1 MQRLSRTT
9 TALAAAIAFA
19 LAAPATGLAAAD
31 CPGADESPSS
41 MSRSEA
47 REVTLCLLNHERTS
61 RGLRELRE
69 HASLRGAAQNYAEF
83 MDEENFFDH
92 VSPSGSTM
100 LDRIKRRGGYLRKGR
115 SWMVGENLAWGA
127 GGAETPERI
136 VKAWMKSPGHRRNI
150 LNGRFRDIGI
160 GITDGAPVRGV
171 TASSGA
177 ATYVNEFGVR
187 G

>member
-1 MQRLSRTT
+1 MSRLSRTAT
-9 TALAAAIAFA
+9 VLAAASAFA

-31 CPGADESPSS
+31 CPGADESPSTLS
-41 MSRSEA
+41 KSEA
-47 REVTLCLLNHERTS
+47 REATLCLLNQERTS

-69 HASLRGAAQNYAEF
+69 HSSLRKTAQTYAEH
-83 MDEENFFDH
+83 MEEENFFDH

-100 LDRIKRRGGYLRKGR
+100 LERIKRGSYLQSGR
-115 SWMVGENLAWGA
+115 SWIVGENLAWGS

-136 VKAWMKSPGHRRNI
+136 VRAWMKSPGHRRNI

-160 GITDGAPVRGV
+160 GVAEGAPVRGV
-171 TASSGA
+171 TAASGA
-177 ATYVNEFGVR
+177 ATYVNEFGAR